1 MQDRTASDHGHWAQ
15 ALIQGRHSTSP
26 RRLCAPGPDAAQ
38 QQLILAAAGAAPD
51 HGRILPWR
59 LIEVPKGQRDQ
70 LGVAFAAALLE
81 RDPQASAEQLAQ
93 AADKAQRAPWLL
105 LALLRLNAAGAEV
118 SGIPKIPDH
127 ERLLSAGAALQ
138 NMLLQASA
146 LGLGSSLTSGQ
157 ALQSAPLRHLFGLAD
172 DEMALCFVNIGHV
185 VQPRAVRE
193 RPSVDAYFSR
203 LAPPP
208 PVKASAT

>member
-59 LIEVPKGQRDQ
+59 LIEVPQGQRDQ

-105 LALLRLNAAGAEV
+105 LALLRLNAAGAE
-118 SGIPKIPDH
+118 IPQIPDH

-157 ALQSAPLRHLFGLAD
+157 ALQSAPLRRLFGLAD

-193 RPSVDAYFSR
+193 RPAVDAYFSR
-203 LAPPP
+203 LAAPTPR
-208 PVKASAT
+208 

>member
-1 MQDRTASDHGHWAQ
+1 MQDHPVLDRGQWAQ

-38 QQLILAAAGAAPD
+38 QQLILAAAAAGPD

-59 LIEVPKGQRDQ
+59 LIEVPLAQRAR
-70 LGVAFAAALLE
+70 LGAAFAAALLE

-105 LALLRLNAAGAEV
+105 LALLRLNAAGAE
-118 SGIPKIPDH
+118 IPQIPDH

-157 ALQSAPLRHLFGLAD
+157 ALQSAPLRRLFGLAD

-193 RPSVDAYFSR
+193 RPAVDAYFSR
-203 LAPPP
+203 LAAPTP
-208 PVKASAT
+208 S

>member
-105 LALLRLNAAGAEV
+105 LALLRLNAAGAE
-118 SGIPKIPDH
+118 IPQIPDH

-193 RPSVDAYFSR
+193 RPAVDAYFSR
-203 LAPPP
+203 LAAPTP
-208 PVKASAT
+208 S

>member
-1 MQDRTASDHGHWAQ
+1 MQFDCATNDYGACAQ

-26 RRLCAPGPDAAQ
+26 RRLCAPGPDAGQ

-59 LIEVPKGQRDQ
+59 LIEVPLAQRDQ
-70 LGVAFAAALLE
+70 LGAAFAAALLE

-105 LALLRLNAAGAEV
+105 LALVRLNAAGAEAA
-118 SGIPKIPDH
+118 GAPKIPDH

-157 ALQSAPLRHLFGLAD
+157 ALQSGPLRRLFGLAD
-172 DEMALCFVNIGHV
+172 HEMALCFVNIGHV
-185 VQPRAVRE
+185 TQPRAVRE
-193 RPSVDAYFSR
+193 RPAVGAYFSR
-203 LAPPP
+203 LAAPTP
-208 PVKASAT
+208 T

>member
-1 MQDRTASDHGHWAQ
+1 MQDHPVLDRGQWAQ

-26 RRLCAPGPDAAQ
+26 RRLGAPGPDAAQ

-59 LIEVPKGQRDQ
+59 LIEVPLDQRAR
-70 LGVAFAAALLE
+70 LGAAFAEALLE

-105 LALLRLNAAGAEV
+105 LALLRLNAAGAE
-118 SGIPKIPDH
+118 IPQIPDH

>member
-38 QQLILAAAGAAPD
+38 QQLILAAAAAGPD

-59 LIEVPKGQRDQ
+59 LIEVPLAQRAR
-70 LGVAFAAALLE
+70 LGAAFAAALLE

-105 LALLRLNAAGAEV
+105 LALLRLNAAGAET
-118 SGIPKIPDH
+118 PQIPDH

>member
-59 LIEVPKGQRDQ
+59 LIEVPQGQRDQ

-81 RDPQASAEQLAQ
+81 RDPQASA
-93 AADKAQRAPWLL
+93 
-105 LALLRLNAAGAEV
+105 
-118 SGIPKIPDH
+118 
-127 ERLLSAGAALQ
+127 
-138 NMLLQASA
+138 
-146 LGLGSSLTSGQ
+146 
-157 ALQSAPLRHLFGLAD
+157 
-172 DEMALCFVNIGHV
+172 
-185 VQPRAVRE
+185 
-193 RPSVDAYFSR
+193 
-203 LAPPP
+203 
-208 PVKASAT
+208 